1 MTPEPLKLA
10 DLSPYEPRD
19 AEEDAWLGRL
29 AAHLAEHDYALS
41 LTGRHRVDEEDDAPL
56 HRGGDGRWWTGRFIG
71 EINFEG
77 REVRIEP
84 RLGIEVIGAW
94 LARALNLSVLPNSA
108 TQSATGPLIAQL
120 VDRMWSASL
129 AEAGRHGPPRFRVSE
144 ATTGL
149 YLRGRLDVPGTA
161 RLRAAR
167 VPQLASRIE
176 RRSLDNPVSRALVLA
191 DRTLT
196 SLLGPEKPWR
206 PALTEELL
214 GQVRG
219 EVGASPRLPS
229 AREIAR
235 IRYTPITRSFQ
246 SLTRLSLEIARRR
259 GTLTSGASDD
269 TSGVLIDVAEL
280 WEIFLLHC
288 ARRAFGE
295 SRVAHGTA
303 TSSTAFLLSSAADPS
318 VRIGRLKPDLLIS
331 DRRGRERA
339 VLDAKYKRLRSSAER
354 PNGVDRGDLYQLTA
368 YLAGHDVTYGALVYP
383 PGDDEARAADLGPW
397 QTTSG
402 QRVEFLRLPAD
413 EEECIA
419 KFRTVAAVVE
429 SSNVHSASGI
439 RHKVSLPMATWRSI

>member
-1 MTPEPLKLA
+1 LTREPLKLA
-10 DLSPYEPRD
+10 DLSPHEPRN

-29 AAHLAEHDYALS
+29 AAHLADNDYALS

-56 HRGGDGRWWTGRFIG
+56 RRAGDGLWWTGRFIG

-94 LARALNLSVLPNSA
+94 LARALNLSVLPKSA
-108 TQSATGPLIAQL
+108 TQTASGPLIAQL

-129 AEAGRHGPPRFRVSE
+129 AEAGRHGPPRFRDTEVV
-144 ATTGL
+144 AGL
-149 YLRGRLDVPGTA
+149 YVRGRLDVRGTA
-161 RLRAAR
+161 RMRAAR
-167 VPQLASRIE
+167 VPQLVSRVE
-176 RRSLDNPVSRALVLA
+176 RRSLENPVSRALVLA

-206 PALTEELL
+206 PELAEELL
-214 GQVRG
+214 GQLRG
-219 EVGASPRLPS
+219 VVGVSPPLPS
-229 AREIAR
+229 AREISR
-235 IRYTPITRSFQ
+235 IRYTPISRPFQ
-246 SLTRLSLEIARRR
+246 PLTRLSLEIARRR

-280 WEIFLLHC
+280 WELFLLHC

-295 SRVAHGTA
+295 SRVAHGAA
-303 TSSTAFLLSSAADPS
+303 TSSTAFLLSSVADPS

-354 PNGVDRGDLYQLTA
+354 PHGVDRGDLYQLAA
-368 YLAGHDVTYGALVYP
+368 YMSAHEVPQGALAYP
-383 PGDDEARAADLGPW
+383 PAPEDQATGADLGPW
-397 QTTSG
+397 RLASG
-402 QRVEFLRLPAD
+402 QLVQFVRLPSS
-413 EEECIA
+413 EKECIA
-419 KFRTVAAVVE
+419 
-429 SSNVHSASGI
+429 
-439 RHKVSLPMATWRSI
+439 SLQPFGP

>member
-29 AAHLAEHDYALS
+29 TAHLAEHDYALS
-41 LTGRHRVDEEDDAPL
+41 ITGRHRVDEEDDAPL
-56 HRGGDGRWWTGRFIG
+56 QRGGDGRWWTGRFIG

-94 LARALNLSVLPNSA
+94 LARALNLSVLPKSA
-108 TQSATGPLIAQL
+108 TQSAKGPLIAQL

-144 ATTGL
+144 ATTSL
-149 YLRGRLDVPGTA
+149 YVRGRLDVPGTV

-206 PALTEELL
+206 PALAEELL

-280 WEIFLLHC
+280 WELFLLHC

-295 SRVAHGTA
+295 GRVAHGTA
-303 TSSTAFLLSSAADPS
+303 TSSTAFLLSSASDPS
-318 VRIGRLKPDLLIS
+318 VRIGRLKPDLLIT

-354 PNGVDRGDLYQLTA
+354 PNGVDRGDLYQLAA
-368 YLAGHDVTYGALVYP
+368 YMSAHEVPQGALAYP
-383 PGDDEARAADLGPW
+383 PAPEDRATGADLGPW
-397 QTTSG
+397 RLASG
-402 QRVEFLRLPAD
+402 QTVQFVRLPSSEA
-413 EEECIA
+413 ECIA
-419 KFRTVAAVVE
+419 RL
-429 SSNVHSASGI
+429 HSFGHSG
-439 RHKVSLPMATWRSI
+439 TGGE